1 MKFSEKL
8 IQLRRTTGLSQE
20 ELGNKLNVA
29 RQTVSKWE
37 LGETTPEM
45 DKLIKLSE
53 IFNVTLDELIK
64 DENNN
69 KENSDITLNNTN
81 SQKLAGMVI
90 KILKGIGI
98 FFIVLLTISILFIIL
113 GFVTLNKTNVDT
125 ESNTTVVEIQEE
137 NNLEFKE

>member
-1 MKFSEKL
+1 MKFNEKL
-8 IQLRRTTGLSQE
+8 IKLRKEAGFSQE

-45 DKLIKLSE
+45 DKLIKISE

-64 DENNN
+64 EESINE
-69 KENSDITLNNTN
+69 KINNTN

-90 KILKGIGI
+90 KILKGLGI
-98 FFIVLLTISILFIIL
+98 FLITLLVISIILIITGL
-113 GFVTLNKTNVDT
+113 VIFNKTS
-125 ESNTTVVEIQEE
+125 ESNTTVVEIQDDNGIQFEE
-137 NNLEFKE
+137 

>member
-113 GFVTLNKTNVDT
+113 GFVTFNKTNVDT